1 MIDIMDIL
9 ILVVGIIPTF
19 VTVFSIDR
27 IFKTIATKKYGEKI
41 EATVVKAV
49 EVNAKGSI
57 TYNID
62 CEFLYNGKTIQK
74 SEGGMREKNIYRAEK
89 YIGKKYKVLYHP
101 KYDYMVIE
109 QEYKKTLYGGIM
121 MLIIGGFLV
130 ITIFLT
136 VLSDMGYINL

>member
-1 MIDIMDIL
+1 MKIKIIDIL
-9 ILVVGIIPTF
+9 ILVVGIIPTL

-27 IFKTIATKKYGEKI
+27 IFKTIVTKKHGEKI
-41 EATVVKAV
+41 EATVVKA
-49 EVNAKGSI
+49 EKVNAKGNI
-57 TYNID
+57 TYDID

-109 QEYKKTLYGGIM
+109 QEYKKTLCGGIIM
-121 MLIIGGFLV
+121 GVIGGLLV
-130 ITIFLT
+130 VTIILT
-136 VLSDMGYINL
+136 VLSDMGYNF